1 MANMF
6 LAGYFMSVTL
16 DKLFDRKWGLAIA
29 YGALTIM
36 NLVLAILNKGE

>member
-29 YGALTIM
+29 YGGLTIL
-36 NLVLAILNKGE
+36 NLVLALSARGE

>member
-16 DKLFDRKWGLAIA
+16 DKLFEQRWGLAAA
-29 YGALTIM
+29 YGGLTAM
-36 NLVLAILNKGE
+36 NLIIALSAMGE